1 MFPDHDKVR
10 AQEYIYYYPSI
21 YAYLT
26 SPTYGWSSKVGV
38 QDGWFLYV
46 HFPNLTLPQDI
57 PPYGII
63 IVCMFPAV
71 FIIHE
76 DRIIPFYG
84 RLGWWVE
91 GVRHELVS
99 GGQVRRVRFWGSNF
113 WGWSDR
119 SDRDPTFWGS
129 NFSDATFVTWC
140 SSKIYLLFSNMMS
153 GIFHRWSYMYIGYPI
168 GVINSLL
175 VSPRF
180 LSAITFE
187 MTIQNYLFSKSG
199 YREESPSRK

>member
-1 MFPDHDKVR
+1 MSEVSMFTFAPHFPTSQTSLFCQHHHPVHAPAMCGHPKVVGFGRLTFACWLPNLASPTHHSSVSIIIVCMFPDHDKVR
-10 AQEYIYYYPSI
+10 VQEYIYYYPSI
-21 YAYLT
+21 YPSFT
-26 SPTYGWSSKVGV
+26 SPTYGWSSKRWVWK
-38 QDGWFLYV
+38 GWFLYV

-84 RLGWWVE
+84 HLGCWVE

-99 GGQVRRVRFWGSNF
+99 GGPVRRVRFWGSNF

-119 SDRDPTFWGS
+119 SDRDPTFGGP
-129 NFSDATFVTWC
+129 TFRMQ
-140 SSKIYLLFSNMMS
+140 LL
-153 GIFHRWSYMYIGYPI
+153 
-168 GVINSLL
+168 
-175 VSPRF
+175 
-180 LSAITFE
+180 
-187 MTIQNYLFSKSG
+187 
-199 YREESPSRK
+199 